1 MWFLGGGG
9 GGEKYIM
16 LHFLRHKGVRCSADT
31 GRSDG
36 AGSGDGVLR
45 PECANGHQMS
55 WQLCGTK
62 MRKES
67 LELGDVSASRPRQAR
82 LPSPKQPRKEL
93 LRKQISSLPFPRS
106 YCKQPR
112 GKTQIKDVQEMSL
125 SCAKDVPCCSLE
137 RLHLPPTDPVAHG
150 SDGRAAT
157 GAWPRL
163 LIDRAKER
171 AAVLYFKEA
180 DKAQYPLH
188 VFPWPLV
195 EILTGFK
202 NLLHIKL
209 FFCGLMR
216 GWKTDFQAHFHITGA
231 YANT

>member
-1 MWFLGGGG
+1 MWYALAKSVMVIKVLLPLLLPVPKCGSWEGGGG

-106 YCKQPR
+106 YCKQP
-112 GKTQIKDVQEMSL
+112 
-125 SCAKDVPCCSLE
+125 
-137 RLHLPPTDPVAHG
+137 
-150 SDGRAAT
+150 
-157 GAWPRL
+157 
-163 LIDRAKER
+163 
-171 AAVLYFKEA
+171 
-180 DKAQYPLH
+180 
-188 VFPWPLV
+188 
-195 EILTGFK
+195 
-202 NLLHIKL
+202 
-209 FFCGLMR
+209 
-216 GWKTDFQAHFHITGA
+216 
-231 YANT
+231 